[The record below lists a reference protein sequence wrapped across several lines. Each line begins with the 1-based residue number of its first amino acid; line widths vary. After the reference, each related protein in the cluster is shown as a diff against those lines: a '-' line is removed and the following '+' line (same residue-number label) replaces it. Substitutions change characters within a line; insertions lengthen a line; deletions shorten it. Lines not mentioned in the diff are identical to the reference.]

1 MKVTLILAPLAVLSS
16 FILAMPVGQEIGARD
31 IIDFDPILQD
41 REYSDIALDAREFL
55 EFDDFLERDLDDE
68 VDIYAR
74 EPYSMKC
81 MARCAGLR
89 KEIQTKCLANCH

>member
-16 FILAMPVGQEIGARD
+16 FILAMPIGQDLGTRD

-41 REYSDIALDAREFL
+41 REYSDILDTRDSVD
-55 EFDDFLERDLDDE
+55 FDDFLERDLDDE
-68 VDIYAR
+68 LDIYTR

-81 MARCAGLR
+81 MGRCIGLR
-89 KEIQTKCLANCH
+89 KEIQTRCLANCH